1 MRDQI
6 ILNDTSVDITDVRAW
21 YIAGTYC
28 LSKRIRLGSYYSR
41 YNHRRVRGRLAT
53 IAPNQDNTAL
63 PTNHTY
69 DKVATVRVDIKR
81 FWNVKLEGHFIDG
94 YANAGYPAGFY
105 PKNNPG
111 GFPAHKRP
119 GDQNRTSEL
128 KV

>member
-1 MRDQI
+1 MRDQV
-6 ILNDTSVDITDVRAW
+6 ILNNTSVDITDVQGW
-21 YIAGTYC
+21 YIAGTYR
-28 LSKRIRLGSYYSR
+28 LNKRIRLGSYYSR
-41 YNHRRVRGRLAT
+41 YTITDAYGGALAT

-81 FWNVKLEGHFIDG
+81 FWNVKLEGHFIEG

-111 GFPAHKRP
+111 GFMPHTNALVIKT
-119 GDQNRTSEL
+119 GFNF
-128 KV
+128 